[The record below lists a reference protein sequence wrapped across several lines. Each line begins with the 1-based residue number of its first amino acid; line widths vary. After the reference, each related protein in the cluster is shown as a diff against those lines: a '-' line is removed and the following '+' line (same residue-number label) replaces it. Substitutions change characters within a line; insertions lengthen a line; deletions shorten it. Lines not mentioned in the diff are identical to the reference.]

1 VTAANTP
8 AAPEA
13 APATVAPRKPWWRGW
28 LEAAAAYK
36 HPRVL
41 AMLFLGFSAGLP
53 FMLVFST
60 LSAWLREVG
69 VERATIGMLS
79 WVGIIYSIKFFW
91 APVVDRLRLPLL
103 HRLLGRR
110 RSWMLLAQA
119 GIAIGLYN
127 MAHLDPVGHLG
138 AMALLAL
145 LVAFSSA
152 TQDVAIDA
160 WRIEA
165 VPQSMQGVMAAAYQL
180 GYRIAIMVASAGA
193 LWIAADFGWTA
204 AYTAMAV
211 MVGIGVVTTLVIAEP
226 EPRVA
231 QQSLAQEQRVIDW
244 LERKAHWPEAF
255 RTAGSWFVGAVVCP
269 FVDFFTRY
277 GTRLAVL
284 MLAFIASYRLTDFTM
299 GVMANPFYLDVGYTL
314 KEIAAVAKGYG
325 VVMSILGT
333 ILGGVAVAR
342 LGTVK
347 SLVIGSLLVIGSNLM
362 FMTLAFQ
369 KDPNLVGLAA
379 VISADNLAM
388 GVAGTAL
395 IAYLSSLTSASYTAT
410 QYALFSSMDALPGK
424 LLMGTSGFVVDAV
437 GYPWF
442 FVYTSSLGIPALVM
456 LYFLSRPEAKARAR
470 AGADAR

>member
-1 VTAANTP
+1 MSSATTP
-8 AAPEA
+8 AADA
-13 APATVAPRKPWWRGW
+13 AATRKPWWRGW

-119 GIAIGLYN
+119 GIAIGLFN
-127 MAHLDPVGHLG
+127 MAHLNPVGHLG
-138 AMALLAL
+138 AMAALAL

-211 MVGIGVVTTLVIAEP
+211 MVGVGIVTTLLIPEP
-226 EPRVA
+226 QPRVA
-231 QQSLAQEQRVIDW
+231 QQTLAQEQRVIDW
-244 LERKAHWPEAF
+244 LERKAHWPA
-255 RTAGSWFVGAVVCP
+255 TMQQAGSWFVGAVVCP

-277 GTRLAVL
+277 GKRLAVL

-325 VVMSILGT
+325 VIMSILGT

-342 LGTVK
+342 LGTVR
-347 SLVIGSLLVIGSNLM
+347 SLVLGSLLVIGSNLL

-369 KDPNLVGLAA
+369 DDPNLVGLAV

-410 QYALFSSMDALPGK
+410 QYALFSSMYALPGK

-456 LYFLSRPEAKARAR
+456 LYFLSRPEAKARAL
-470 AGADAR
+470 AGADTR